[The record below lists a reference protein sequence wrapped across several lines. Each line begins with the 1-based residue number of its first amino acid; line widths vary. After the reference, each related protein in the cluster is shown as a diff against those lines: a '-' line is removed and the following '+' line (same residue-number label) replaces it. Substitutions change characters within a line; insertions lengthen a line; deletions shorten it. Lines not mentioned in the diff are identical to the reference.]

1 MSNIVD
7 ARLALLTDIYKTNF
21 QRTQH
26 RRVPK
31 QTHNIRTQCFHVANE
46 NSSTTRYQGEQRNCR
61 FSIIFILSLQIA
73 SKKIHPHQ
81 LSSSSHYNKTTL
93 VKNSNHLLLAN
104 FQSCEFVMGIYSSC
118 GSTNSSTSQKPKQ
131 DQWWF
136 SNDLV
141 TNSLPLVSTVASL
154 CFKRSNH
161 NQGILFFHNKTTEYH
176 EVVKHKAKLFQS
188 ELQLQPNQN

>member
-7 ARLALLTDIYKTNF
+7 ARLALLTDIYKTNS

-81 LSSSSHYNKTTL
+81 LSSSSQCSKNTL
-93 VKNSNHLLLAN
+93 AKKSNHLLLAN

-118 GSTNSSTSQKPKQ
+118 GSTNSSTS
-131 DQWWF
+131 
-136 SNDLV
+136 
-141 TNSLPLVSTVASL
+141 
-154 CFKRSNH
+154 
-161 NQGILFFHNKTTEYH
+161 
-176 EVVKHKAKLFQS
+176 
-188 ELQLQPNQN
+188 